1 MLKHIVN
8 LAFLCSLLLSCST
21 SQKISTL
28 RPEPDDAA
36 PLVYENSPSFINL
49 PINIKLKDIENKT
62 NSLLTG
68 LIYEDNNIEDDDIVV
83 KIWKL
88 APITIKNAN
97 ATSKEKIETI
107 LPLKAMVKY
116 RIGTKTMGVELY
128 NTREFNLSGMVT
140 LLSEVSLTNWQLK
153 TKTELRSLE
162 WNEAPTMSLLGK
174 NVPITYLINPAI
186 KLFKSKIEKKIDDAI
201 SKSMDFKPNVLEAL
215 EEVCNPYRMNDDY
228 ESWLRII
235 PIEIYSTPAK
245 LKKDSFEL
253 QMGMK
258 CTMETLIGMQPE
270 SKFDTNKVTL
280 KPVIKVQNQIKA
292 NIVAVSSYHD
302 ASRIL
307 TKNFRG
313 QEFRSEGKKITVQNV
328 SIWHK
333 DGKMII
339 ALEVL
344 GTVNGILY
352 LSGLPKYDDET
363 KEIYFDD
370 LEYVLDTKNKLM
382 RTANWLAQGVILS
395 KIKQNC
401 RYSIQSNLNEGK
413 RTMMSFLD
421 NYTPLPGIFVNGKIE
436 EFKFKK
442 IQLTNNA
449 IIALVTVNG
458 EISIAIDGLK

>member
-128 NTREFNLSGMVT
+128 NTREFYLSGLVT

-313 QEFRSEGKKITVQNV
+313 QEFGSEGKKITVQNV

>member
-128 NTREFNLSGMVT
+128 NTREFNLSGLVT

-313 QEFRSEGKKITVQNV
+313 QEFGSEGKKITVQNV